1 MVYLIIDG
9 YLEAV
14 IGQLVVADLQ
24 IKLLV
29 PSTIEQQY
37 SSAEPEVRVAEPVR
51 FSVGSGLCLV
61 PALALVLRVAFRNF
75 SPNL

>member
-29 PSTIEQQY
+29 PSTIEQQWCRARGESCGACPIFGWLLSLSG
-37 SSAEPEVRVAEPVR
+37 SS
-51 FSVGSGLCLV
+51 SVSG
-61 PALALVLRVAFRNF
+61 FK
-75 SPNL
+75 SGI